1 MTKTL
6 THLDEMG
13 AARMVDVSK
22 KDETEREAVAEAF
35 VHMQP
40 DTVALLTQGSPKG
53 DVIAVAR
60 VAGIAATKR
69 TGELIPL
76 CHPIPITH
84 AAVDFSQEDG
94 GVRITST
101 VRCIGRT
108 GVEMEALTAASVA
121 ALAIYDLLKATE
133 KGMTFDVALVSKR
146 GGKSGPWKREVG

>member
-1 MTKTL
+1 MTKRL
-6 THLDEMG
+6 THLDETG

-22 KDETEREAVAEAF
+22 KEETQREAVAEAF

-40 DTVALLTQGSPKG
+40 DTVALLAQGSPKG

-76 CHPIPITH
+76 CHPISITH
-84 AAVDFSQEDG
+84 AAVDFSQEDT